1 MSECCYL
8 PPPPYFIVQ
17 QLCIDISFPTLFRA
31 ANIIITHL
39 PEMRKGLLDAL
50 DMVFIPRQMASQVVL
65 AVALETSLVRK
76 YAVFFF

>member
-1 MSECCYL
+1 M
-8 PPPPYFIVQ
+8 
-17 QLCIDISFPTLFRA
+17 FRA

-76 YAVFFF
+76 YAAYFF